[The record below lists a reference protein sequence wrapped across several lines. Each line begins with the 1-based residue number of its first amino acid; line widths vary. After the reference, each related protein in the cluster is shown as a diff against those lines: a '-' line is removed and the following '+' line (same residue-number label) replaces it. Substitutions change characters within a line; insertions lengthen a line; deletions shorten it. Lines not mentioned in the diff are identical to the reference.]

1 VQTHTLVSFLIYG
14 FRFLNSVYTLGVI
27 PDPLTI
33 GFPGTGNAL
42 PNAVGGCSGK
52 TKDPLFG
59 NLGFSRWD
67 LDL

>member
-1 VQTHTLVSFLIYG
+1 MCCHFGLIPDLRVQ
-14 FRFLNSVYTLGVI
+14 NSIILCYALGVI
-27 PDPLTI
+27 PNPRTT
-33 GFPGTGNAL
+33 GFLGTGVAL